1 MEGEEMI
8 NILTMAGILVLLL
21 CGAWLILATYDTVKV
36 IRKETND
43 TYWMLYDYIYRDTR
57 ITYTP
62 HNKVEFI
69 ENMDDTTG
77 ATVQMIRGE

>member
-1 MEGEEMI
+1 MI
-8 NILTMAGILVLLL
+8 NILIVAVILVIIF
-21 CGAWLILATYDTVKV
+21 CSVWVILATYDMVKV